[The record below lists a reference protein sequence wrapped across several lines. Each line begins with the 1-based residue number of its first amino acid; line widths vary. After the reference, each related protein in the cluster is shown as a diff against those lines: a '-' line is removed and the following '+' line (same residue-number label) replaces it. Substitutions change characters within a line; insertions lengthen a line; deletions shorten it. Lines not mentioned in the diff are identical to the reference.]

1 MIFRKKTALKSIKTG
16 DDPSRIPKRLWNN
29 KKLVLEFI
37 DKYSFRIKYA
47 FTGTADKLIDNFI
60 NSFKFTSKKLK
71 ADKEVILK
79 ATNASGIALQF
90 ASKKLKNDKTFIL
103 QVVKS
108 NPYAFEYIPNE
119 FKNDKDVVLEAV
131 KSNPYAFEYIPNEFK
146 NDKDVVLEAV
156 KSNPY
161 AFKYVPL
168 DFFRKE
174 EQLSPIIETIKISL
188 KDRVGQDVSQ
198 EDQEYATRVIKM
210 VKDTIAEKRKEIDK
224 IEQEKIKIEQEKNEK
239 AQRVEEYKDKIDRA
253 LEKF

>member
-131 KSNPYAFEYIPNEFK
+131 KSNPYAF
-146 NDKDVVLEAV
+146 
-156 KSNPY
+156 
-161 AFKYVPL
+161 KYVPL

-188 KDRVGQDVSQ
+188 KNRIGQDVSQ
-198 EDQEYATRVIKM
+198 EDQEYATGVIKM

>member
-131 KSNPYAFEYIPNEFK
+131 KSNPYAF
-146 NDKDVVLEAV
+146 
-156 KSNPY
+156 
-161 AFKYVPL
+161 KYVPL

-188 KDRVGQDVSQ
+188 KNRVGQDVSQ

-239 AQRVEEYKDKIDRA
+239 AQRVEEYKDKIDRE

>member
-1 MIFRKKTALKSIKTG
+1 MIFRKKTALKYIKTG

-131 KSNPYAFEYIPNEFK
+131 KSNPYAF
-146 NDKDVVLEAV
+146 
-156 KSNPY
+156 
-161 AFKYVPL
+161 KYVPL

-188 KDRVGQDVSQ
+188 KNRIGQDVSQ